1 MRDVRAPE
9 YDAEGYVSS
18 PGIRNLLER
27 HLSRPINA
35 ALLGL
40 RNRLDDMNEQLQSPA
55 ALDQYDDRA
64 QPFAYQRWYGPLPL
78 TTPRRYDDDANNGF
92 EKLATVASPSTFY
105 LPRQK
110 GNIRTHR
117 GGRFKWEEVAIHSYI
132 SWTWSSNVDITGFD
146 FQTFTTV
153 GDLFDPFIPQNGGAM
168 LMNNNRY
175 VDLQTSG
182 ANEVLDVPNASFE
195 LGLYD
200 KTRNRYLHD
209 GDRLPS
215 ALFSGQSFINRIMA
229 EPMALDPNTE
239 IEPQLHVDE
248 VRIRNVLNSDTL
260 FNACQF
266 RLWVSLTLLGTLE
279 QE

>member
-1 MRDVRAPE
+1 MRDGRAPL
-9 YDAEGYVSS
+9 YDAEDTVAA
-18 PGIRNLLER
+18 PGIRTLLER
-27 HLSRPINA
+27 HLQRPINA
-35 ALLGL
+35 ALLDL
-40 RNRLDDMNEQLQSPA
+40 RNRLDDMNESLQAPA

-64 QPFAYQRWYGPLPL
+64 QPFAYQRWYGPIPL
-78 TTPRRYDDDANNGF
+78 TTPRRYDNSSNGF
-92 EKLATVASPSTFY
+92 EKLATVASPATFY

-117 GGRFKWEEVAIHSYI
+117 GGRFKWEETAIHSYI
-132 SWTWSSNVDITGFD
+132 SWTWSSNVDIVGFD
-146 FQTFTTV
+146 FQTFNAT
-153 GDLFDPFIPQNGGAM
+153 GDLFDPTIPMNGGAM

-175 VDLQTSG
+175 VDLQTTG

-215 ALFSGQSFINRIMA
+215 ALFSGQSFINRIAA
-229 EPMALDPNTE
+229 EPMALDSNTE
-239 IEPQLHVDE
+239 IEPQLYVDE
-248 VRIRNVLNSDTL
+248 VRIRNVLNTDTL
-260 FNACQF
+260 FNACLF